1 MTKKAFN
8 ILLIVIVIILWIII
22 GARMYLMLKR
32 PTLENTEPKR
42 VHGTQITPIDDT
54 LGLKLDYPDPFLAK
68 TNGRSGTS
76 HKKSTPITTPIT
88 SADKKTAPKWP
99 SITYSGMVKPA
110 NGLSAVAVL
119 TVDGKPCL
127 LRYQEM
133 INDLRPLYIGSDSLI
148 IEYKKEKR
156 TLKKVAK

>member
-8 ILLIVIVIILWIII
+8 LLLILVVIILWIII
-22 GARMYLMLKR
+22 GTRMYLILKR
-32 PTLENTEPKR
+32 PTLENAEPKR
-42 VHGTQITPIDDT
+42 VHGPQITPTNDT
-54 LGLKLDYPDPFLAK
+54 MGLKLDYQDPFLAK
-68 TNGRSGTS
+68 TNGRPVTS
-76 HKKSTPITTPIT
+76 HKKSTPITTPRT
-88 SADKKTAPKWP
+88 SADKKVAPKWP

-127 LRYQEM
+127 LRYQEEV
-133 INDLRPLYIGSDSLI
+133 NDLRPLYIGSDSLI
-148 IEYKKEKR
+148 VEYKKEKR